1 MAHTSTASSDTI
13 ISALATIHPK
23 SNEMEPKMWMDR
35 AKKVHI
41 TSWDDSITSVLQC
54 CHAFS
59 SQEVGV
65 VFIKMLS
72 VIELAVKCQSL
83 LHSSTDV
90 SSLHDIY
97 AAFVAPLS
105 DGKLSLHTRGTAKPK
120 SNPKAVS
127 KVPSSSTST
136 KKFSAADTKKLAELQ
151 KAQKAAQTAEEADK
165 TKALVEQKAQADRG
179 QQSSRPL
186 KCIRKSGTISS
197 DEEEPTLDMVGDL
210 LTFNADDEEDNDE
223 DPEEPP
229 ASQN

>member
-41 TSWDDSITSVLQC
+41 TSWDDSITSVLQ
-54 CHAFS
+54 
-59 SQEVGV
+59 V
-65 VFIKMLS
+65 VMPFHLK
-72 VIELAVKCQSL
+72 SL

-127 KVPSSSTST
+127 KAPSSSTST

-210 LTFNADDEEDNDE
+210 LSFNTDDEEDNDE